1 MMLLVPLYV
10 HPAEDPDAWRRLAE
24 AAADLYGV
32 VLNAADGPGEFPDP
46 AFTGPVE
53 ALRAAGVRVLGYVDL
68 DYGARPADA
77 VVRDIERHRAWYGAD
92 GFFLDRAPADRTGLP
107 FVRRVAR
114 AARRAGGTSLVLN
127 PGVHPAPEYLKV
139 ADLIVTFE
147 GHWSTYVSTFTRPGW
162 ADRQPPERLC
172 HLVYGVPDAFLAL
185 ALRTTGERGA
195 GVCCVV
201 GRELPNPWAA
211 LPPVLPGKTP

>member
-10 HPAEDPDAWRRLAE
+10 HPAEDPAAWQRLAE
-24 AAADLYGV
+24 AAAGLYGV
-32 VLNAADGPGEFPDP
+32 VLNAADGPGAAPDP

-53 ALRAAGVRVLGYVDL
+53 ALRAAGVPVLGYVDL
-68 DYGARPADA
+68 DYGARPLAD
-77 VVRDIERHRAWYGAD
+77 VVRDIERHRDWYGAN

-114 AARRAGGTSLVLN
+114 AARRSGGASLVLN
-127 PGVHPAPEYLKV
+127 PGVHPAPGYLKV

-147 GHWSTYVSTFTRPGW
+147 GHWTTYVSTFTRPAW

-172 HLVYGVPDAFLAL
+172 HLVYGVPDALLAL
-185 ALRTTGERGA
+185 ALRTPGERGA
-195 GVCCVV
+195 GVYCVV

>member
-10 HPAEDPDAWRRLAE
+10 HPAEDPLAWQRLTE
-24 AAADLYGV
+24 AAAGLYGV
-32 VLNAADGPGEFPDP
+32 VLNAADGPGAVPDP
-46 AFTGPVE
+46 AFAGPVG

-68 DYGARPADA
+68 DYGARPPAA
-77 VVRDIERHRAWYGAD
+77 VLRDIERHRDWYGAD
-92 GFFLDRAPADRTGLP
+92 GFFFDRAPADRTGLP
-107 FVRRVAR
+107 FVRQATR
-114 AARRAGGTSLVLN
+114 AARRCGGSVVVLN
-127 PGVHPAPEYLKV
+127 PGVHPAPGYLKV

-147 GHWSTYVSTFTRPGW
+147 GHWTTYVSAFTRPGW

-172 HLVYGVPDAFLAL
+172 HLVYGVPDALLAL

-201 GRELPNPWAA
+201 GRELPNPWAE
-211 LPPVLPGKTP
+211 LPPVLPGKTT